1 MMEGNRGDTGPQAPS
16 GDRAGMGPR
25 LNTPD
30 PEALVIARDM
40 QERLKPAKVILL
52 GSRAV
57 GEHRHDSDVDLMAV
71 AVDEAGVKEADEI
84 LRHLLEGKYDVPV
97 VNVAT
102 ITREEF
108 HRKAPMGQ
116 SWAGQAARHG
126 VIPEGRR
133 LDYRPERDPTAEEI
147 REAAVW
153 WLALADI
160 HLEGFARLAEYRSY
174 TASFILGYEA
184 QLALE
189 RAFKG
194 LLTAGNDGIRFRRDA
209 AMMWRHVEGARPIAD
224 RDGARAMEELLRATT
239 EPDGRRCGLTELSE
253 AFRRGHIIPDLTDS
267 ELEATK
273 SHLLPAVNAL
283 ITEALA
289 RCGATRDD
297 IQQERLRRR
306 SQGDWKPQT

>member
-1 MMEGNRGDTGPQAPS
+1 MS
-16 GDRAGMGPR
+16 LR

-40 QERLKPAKVILL
+40 RERLQPAEIILL

-71 AVDEAGVKEADEI
+71 AVDEAGVKEADDI

-108 HRKAPMGQ
+108 HRKGPMGQ

-126 VIPEGRR
+126 VTPEGRS
-133 LDYRPERDPTAEEI
+133 LGYRPERDPTAEEI
-147 REAAVW
+147 REASVW
-153 WLALADI
+153 WLTLADI
-160 HLEGFARLAEYRSY
+160 HLEGFARLAEYGSD

-194 LLTAGNDGIRFRRDA
+194 LLTAGNDDIRFRRDA

-224 RDGARAMEELLRATT
+224 REGVRAMEELLRATT
-239 EPDGRRCGLTELSE
+239 EPHGLGCRLTALSE
-253 AFRRGHIIPDLTDS
+253 AFRRGDIIPDLSDS
-267 ELEATK
+267 ELEAVTRY
-273 SHLLPAVNAL
+273 LLPVVNAL

-289 RCGATRDD
+289 RCGSTREH
-297 IQQERLRRR
+297 IEQERLRRR
-306 SQGDWKPQT
+306 SQRAWKPET

>member
-1 MMEGNRGDTGPQAPS
+1 MTEGNKACTGAQAPS
-16 GDRAGMGPR
+16 GDGAGMSLR

-40 QERLKPAKVILL
+40 RERLQPAEIILL

-71 AVDEAGVKEADEI
+71 AVDEAGVKEANDI

-126 VIPEGRR
+126 VTPEGRS
-133 LDYRPERDPTAEEI
+133 LGYRPERDPTAEEI
-147 REAAVW
+147 REASVW
-153 WLALADI
+153 WLTLADI
-160 HLEGFARLAEYRSY
+160 HLEGFARLAEYGSD

-194 LLTAGNDGIRFRRDA
+194 LLTAGNDDARFRRDA
-209 AMMWRHVEGARPIAD
+209 ALMWRHVEGTRPIAD
-224 RDGARAMEELLRATT
+224 RDGAKAMEEIVKATA
-239 EPDGRRCGLTELSE
+239 EPHGLGCRLTALSE
-253 AFRRGHIIPDLTDS
+253 AFRRGEIIPDLSDS
-267 ELEATK
+267 ELEAVIRY
-273 SHLLPAVNAL
+273 LPPAVNAL

-306 SQGDWKPQT
+306 SQRAWKPET

>member
-1 MMEGNRGDTGPQAPS
+1 MMEGNKACTGAQAPS
-16 GDRAGMGPR
+16 GDGAGMSLR

-40 QERLKPAKVILL
+40 RERLQPAEIILL

-71 AVDEAGVKEADEI
+71 AVDEAGVKEANDI

-126 VIPEGRR
+126 VTPEGRS
-133 LDYRPERDPTAEEI
+133 LGYRPERDPTAEEI
-147 REAAVW
+147 RDAAVW

-160 HLEGFARLAEYRSY
+160 HLERFARLAVCRSY
-174 TASFILGYEA
+174 TDSFILGFEA

-194 LLTAGNDGIRFRRDA
+194 LLTAGNDDIRFRRDA

-224 RDGARAMEELLRATT
+224 RDGVRAMEELLKATT

-253 AFRRGHIIPDLTDS
+253 AFRRGEFIPDLSDS
-267 ELEATK
+267 ELEAVI
-273 SHLLPAVNAL
+273 LYLPPAVNAL

>member
-1 MMEGNRGDTGPQAPS
+1 MS
-16 GDRAGMGPR
+16 PR

-71 AVDEAGVKEADEI
+71 AVDEAGVKETDDI

-97 VNVAT
+97 VNVTT

-108 HRKAPMGQ
+108 YRKAPMGQ

-126 VIPEGRR
+126 VTSEGMS
-133 LDYRPERDPTAEEI
+133 LGYRPERDPTAEEI

-160 HLEGFARLAEYRSY
+160 HLEGFAGLAEYRSY

-194 LLTAGNDGIRFRRDA
+194 LLTAGNDDIRFRRDA

-224 RDGARAMEELLRATT
+224 RVGAKAMEELLNGTT
-239 EPDGRRCGLTELSE
+239 GPHGQVCRLTELSE
-253 AFRRGHIIPDLTDS
+253 AYRRGDIIPDLSDS
-267 ELEATK
+267 DLEAVK
-273 SHLLPAVNAL
+273 RYLLPAVNAL
-283 ITEALA
+283 IAESLA

>member
-1 MMEGNRGDTGPQAPS
+1 MTEGNRGDVGPQAPS
-16 GDRAGMGPR
+16 GDGAGISPR
-25 LNTPD
+25 RNTPD

-40 QERLKPAKVILL
+40 QERLKPAQVILL

-71 AVDEAGVKEADEI
+71 AVDEAGVKEADDI

-97 VNVAT
+97 VNVTT

-108 HRKAPMGQ
+108 RRKAPMGQ

-126 VIPEGRR
+126 VTPDGRR
-133 LDYRPERDPTAEEI
+133 LGYRPERDPTTEEI

-153 WLALADI
+153 WLAMADI
-160 HLEGFARLAEYRSY
+160 HLERVAGLAVCRPD
-174 TASFILGYEA
+174 TASFILGFEA

-194 LLTAGNDGIRFRRDA
+194 LLTAGNDDIRFRRDA
-209 AMMWRHVEGARPIAD
+209 AMMWRHVEGSRPIAD
-224 RDGARAMEELLRATT
+224 RDGARAMEELLRATADS
-239 EPDGRRCGLTELSE
+239 DGRRCGLTELSE
-253 AFRRGHIIPDLTDS
+253 AHRGGDIEPDLSDS
-267 ELEATK
+267 ELEAVTRY
-273 SHLLPAVNAL
+273 LLPAVHAL

-289 RCGATRDD
+289 RCGATREH
-297 IQQERLRRR
+297 IEQERLRRR
-306 SQGDWKPQT
+306 FPRARKSET